1 MTTDVVVI
9 PSTLALLPEYAGE
22 VDPVAALRT
31 ACQDAVLWLVDRHP
45 ERLAVL
51 SAETRPDNV
60 ARGVVE
66 PPGVRVARH
75 LLSGYAGDVD
85 VVVVPRDVVPDPAV
99 GAAAGGFLVV
109 ANGSATR
116 GEKAP
121 GHLDQKSFAF
131 DASID
136 TALRAGDPRP
146 LRDLDAAAGVELWAY
161 DVPALQA
168 LGSTV
173 DDVVEA
179 SVTYADDSY
188 GVQYW
193 VARWTCES

>member
-1 MTTDVVVI
+1 MTTDVVVV

-22 VDPVAALRT
+22 MDPVAALRS
-31 ACQDAVLWLVDRHP
+31 ACEDAVLWLVDRHP
-45 ERLAVL
+45 EQLTVL
-51 SAETRPDNV
+51 TVETRPDNV

-66 PPGVRVARH
+66 PPGARVARR

-85 VVVVPRDVVPDPAV
+85 LAVVPRDVVPAR
-99 GAAAGGFLVV
+99 ASGFLVV

-121 GHLDQKSFAF
+121 GHLDQRSFAF
-131 DASID
+131 DAAID
-136 TALRAGDPRP
+136 TALREGDAGA
-146 LRDLDAAAGVELWAY
+146 LRELDAALGVELWAY

-168 LGSTV
+168 LGSAV
-173 DDVVEA
+173 EDVVQA

>member
-1 MTTDVVVI
+1 MTTDVVVV

-22 VDPVAALRT
+22 VDPIADLR
-31 ACQDAVLWLVDRHP
+31 ADCEDAVLWLVDRHP

-51 SAETRPDNV
+51 TAEARPDNV
-60 ARGVVE
+60 SRGVVQ
-66 PPGVRVARH
+66 PPGARAGRH

-85 VVVVPRDVVPDPAV
+85 VVVVPRDVVPAH
-99 GAAAGGFLVV
+99 AAAGGFLVV

-121 GHLDQKSFAF
+121 GHLDQRAYAF
-131 DASID
+131 DAAID
-136 TALRAGDPRP
+136 TALRTGDPGA
-146 LRDLDAAAGVELWAY
+146 LRDLDAALGVELWAH

-168 LGSTV
+168 LGSAA
-173 DDVVEA
+173 DLVVEA
-179 SVTYADDSY
+179 SVTYAGDPY

>member
-31 ACQDAVLWLVDRHP
+31 ACEDAVLWLVDRHP
-45 ERLAVL
+45 EQLTVLA
-51 SAETRPDNV
+51 AEARPDNV

-66 PPGVRVARH
+66 PPGARVARR

-85 VVVVPRDVVPDPAV
+85 LAVVPRDVVPAR
-99 GAAAGGFLVV
+99 ASGFLVV

-121 GHLDQKSFAF
+121 GHLDQRSFAF
-131 DASID
+131 DAAID
-136 TALRAGDPRP
+136 TALRAGDPGA
-146 LRDLDAAAGVELWAY
+146 LRLLDAGLGVELWAY

-168 LGSTV
+168 LGSAV
-173 DDVVEA
+173 EGVVQA

-193 VARWTCES
+193 VARWTCDS

>member
-31 ACQDAVLWLVDRHP
+31 ASEDAVLWLVDRHP
-45 ERLAVL
+45 EQLTVL
-51 SAETRPDNV
+51 TAETRPDNV

-66 PPGVRVARH
+66 PPGARVARR

-85 VVVVPRDVVPDPAV
+85 LAVVPRDVVPAR
-99 GAAAGGFLVV
+99 ASGFLVV

-121 GHLDQKSFAF
+121 GHLDQRSFAF
-131 DASID
+131 DAAID
-136 TALRAGDPRP
+136 TALRAGDPGA
-146 LRDLDAAAGVELWAY
+146 LRELDASLGVELWAY

-168 LGSTV
+168 LGSAV
-173 DDVVEA
+173 EDVVQA

>member
-22 VDPVAALRT
+22 VDPVETLRT
-31 ACQDAVLWLVDRHP
+31 ACEDAVLWLVDRHP
-45 ERLAVL
+45 EQLTVLA
-51 SAETRPDNV
+51 AETRPDNV

-66 PPGVRVARH
+66 PPGARVARR
-75 LLSGYAGDVD
+75 LLAGYAGDVD
-85 VVVVPRDVVPDPAV
+85 LAVVPRDVVPAR
-99 GAAAGGFLVV
+99 ASGFLVV

-121 GHLDQKSFAF
+121 GHLDQRSFAF
-131 DASID
+131 DAAID
-136 TALRAGDPRP
+136 TALRAGDPGA
-146 LRDLDAAAGVELWAY
+146 LRELDASLGVELWAY

-168 LGSTV
+168 LGS
-173 DDVVEA
+173 VVEEVVQA
-179 SVTYADDSY
+179 SVAYADDSY

>member
-1 MTTDVVVI
+1 VTTDVVVI

-22 VDPVAALRT
+22 VDPVEALRT
-31 ACQDAVLWLVDRHP
+31 ACEDAVLWLVDRHP
-45 ERLAVL
+45 EQLTVL
-51 SAETRPDNV
+51 TAETRPDNV

-66 PPGVRVARH
+66 PPGTRVARR

-85 VVVVPRDVVPDPAV
+85 LAVVPRDVVPAR
-99 GAAAGGFLVV
+99 ASGFLVV

-116 GEKAP
+116 GDKAP
-121 GHLDQKSFAF
+121 GHLDQRSFAF
-131 DASID
+131 DAAID
-136 TALRAGDPRP
+136 TGLRAGDPGA
-146 LRDLDAAAGVELWAY
+146 LRELDASLGVELWAY

-168 LGSTV
+168 LGSAV
-173 DDVVEA
+173 EDVVQA

>member
-22 VDPVAALRT
+22 VDPVATLRT
-31 ACQDAVLWLVDRHP
+31 ACEDAVLWLVDRHP
-45 ERLAVL
+45 EQLTVL
-51 SAETRPDNV
+51 TAETRPDNV

-66 PPGVRVARH
+66 PPGVRVARR

-85 VVVVPRDVVPDPAV
+85 VAVVPRDVVPART
-99 GAAAGGFLVV
+99 GGFLVV

-121 GHLDQKSFAF
+121 GHLDQRSFAF
-131 DASID
+131 DAAID
-136 TALRAGDPRP
+136 TALRAGDPGA
-146 LRDLDAAAGVELWAY
+146 LRELDASLGVELWAY

-168 LGSTV
+168 LGSAV
-173 DDVVEA
+173 EDVVQA
-179 SVTYADDSY
+179 SVTYADDTY

>member
-22 VDPVAALRT
+22 VDPVAALRS
-31 ACQDAVLWLVDRHP
+31 ACEDAVLWLVDRHP
-45 ERLAVL
+45 EQLTVL
-51 SAETRPDNV
+51 TAETRPDNV

-66 PPGVRVARH
+66 PPGARVARR

-85 VVVVPRDVVPDPAV
+85 LAVVPRDVVPAR
-99 GAAAGGFLVV
+99 ASGFLVV

-121 GHLDQKSFAF
+121 GHLDQRSFAF
-131 DASID
+131 DAAID
-136 TALRAGDPRP
+136 TALHAGDPGA
-146 LRDLDAAAGVELWAY
+146 LRELDAALGVDLWAY

-168 LGSTV
+168 LGSAV
-173 DDVVEA
+173 EDVVQA

-193 VARWTCES
+193 VARWMCES